1 MGKRFPRF
9 TRGLIGAVLAALG
22 VFLLVFQQEATDIV
36 ARVSG
41 AGFAVAGAVS
51 IIGSLTGSKGADRF
65 GSSFSGGVVLLALGL
80 LLVAWPESF
89 ISYLYILISVAII
102 FYGVEGISRAVASHT
117 AGSTRWGAAL
127 LAAIVIVLLGV
138 CTLAT
143 PLAEA
148 TTALRVEGVILIIV
162 GVLGMADA
170 FYFSGTG
177 KKKAKKDGAGEKA
190 ATQGAAGTAAGAADE
205 KAAAGTQAAGAGAAA
220 GAAGATAGAAGSQA
234 SAAAAAGSAVAAGT
248 GATPAAGTQ
257 AGGADAA
264 AASSA
269 QGQTQTTG
277 VGPTGGAK

>member
-102 FYGVEGISRAVASHT
+102 FYGVEGISRAVASHA

-162 GVLGMADA
+162 GVLGLADA

-190 ATQGAAGTAAGAADE
+190 AAQGAAVAAGAAGE
-205 KAAAGTQAAGAGAAA
+205 KAATGAQAAGTGA
-220 GAAGATAGAAGSQA
+220 AAGATAGAAGAQA
-234 SAAAAAGSAVAAGT
+234 SAAATADSAGAAGT
-248 GATPAAGTQ
+248 GAAPAAGTQ
-257 AGGADAA
+257 AGDADAD
-264 AASSA
+264 ASSGA
-269 QGQTQTTG
+269 QAQTQTTG